1 MRIEQLEP
9 AAAVQ
14 TGAGRGLDQTSTDIS
29 IRRLQVFWAIAHTG
43 SMTRAAKMLG
53 VTQPS
58 LSQQLSALEAA
69 IGGQLFDRRS
79 GQMQLTELGSAIL
92 ARAEQVLRS
101 VQDLEDLLP
110 AVVGRPHHSLR
121 IAGAGSVMRTLLPQA
136 IRRLKDLPGSVD
148 FDLFEG
154 APGEVL
160 ESLHARRAN
169 IGILAAASLPDV
181 ALAFRQVT
189 IFADPYVLAVPEGLD
204 LDDCQDLAAL
214 PPDQGA
220 ILNATAQLVF
230 GTHHAR
236 RIQEWY
242 DRVLPANRILA
253 RTRNYETMIEMAR
266 ARLAICIAPALVFAE
281 GGVGTEGLRLYHTG
295 LEPRR
300 IQALFPAQYQTAQP
314 HAALIAA
321 LTEAGRALALP
332 DIAPMPPA
340 IARALADFGDQ
351 PPADSAAVR
360 V

>member
-1 MRIEQLEP
+1 MGSERPEP
-9 AAAVQ
+9 VALVQ
-14 TGAGRGLDQTSTDIS
+14 SGPGRGLDQTSGDIS

-58 LSQQLSALEAA
+58 LSQQLSAFETA

-79 GQMQLTELGSAIL
+79 GQMQLTELGSTIL

-136 IRRLKDLPGSVD
+136 IRRLKSLPGTVD

-160 ESLHARRAN
+160 ENLHARRAN
-169 IGILAAASLPDV
+169 IGILAAASLPD
-181 ALAFRQVT
+181 AASSFRQVT
-189 IFADPYVLAVPEGLD
+189 IFTDPYVLAVPEALD
-204 LDDCQDLAAL
+204 LDGCTDLAAL
-214 PPDQGA
+214 QPDDA
-220 ILNATAQLVF
+220 AVLNATAQLVF
-230 GTHHAR
+230 GTYHAR
-236 RIQEWY
+236 RIQDWY

-266 ARLAICIAPALVFAE
+266 ARLAVCIAPALVFAE
-281 GGVGTEGLRLYHTG
+281 GGVGTQGLRLYHTG

-300 IQALFPAQYQTAQP
+300 ILALFPAQYQTAQP
-314 HAALIAA
+314 HAALISA

-332 DIAPMPPA
+332 PIAPMPPA
-340 IARALADFGDQ
+340 IARALEEAPDQ
-351 PPADSAAVR
+351 PPTDSGAVL